1 MTETAPIVHIEF
13 RSSDFA
19 RSAAFYAK
27 VLGWQTQQNASATY
41 MKLDGAEQP
50 STGWVKSDLSQSAG
64 PLAYL
69 AVDDLSATLGEVKKA
84 GGRVLVPHRP
94 FAGGG
99 EIAVFADPDGNVIG
113 LWARKK
119 EGAAAASPSSSTA
132 AGKPAKAEK
141 SSKPAKAPAAAKP
154 AKAEKSAKPV
164 KAAKR

>member
-1 MTETAPIVHIEF
+1 MTVTAPIVHIEF

-19 RSAAFYAK
+19 RSSAFYAK
-27 VLGWQTQQNASATY
+27 VLGWQTQSNASATY

-69 AVDDLSATLGEVKKA
+69 AVDDLAATLGEVKKA
-84 GGRVLVPHRP
+84 GGRILVPHRP

-113 LWARKK
+113 LWAKKK
-119 EGAAAASPSSSTA
+119 EGTGAAPSTAAASSKTA
-132 AGKPAKAEK
+132 KTAKPVAKAPASPQVGKPAK
-141 SSKPAKAPAAAKP
+141 P
-154 AKAEKSAKPV
+154 AKPV
-164 KAAKR
+164 KPAKR